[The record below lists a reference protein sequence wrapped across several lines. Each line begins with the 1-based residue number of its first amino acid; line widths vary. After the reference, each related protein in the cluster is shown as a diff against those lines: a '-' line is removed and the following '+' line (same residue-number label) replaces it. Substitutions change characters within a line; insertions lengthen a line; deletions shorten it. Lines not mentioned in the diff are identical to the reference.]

1 MKKILSIVFLL
12 FALQGFACE
21 CSPISP
27 ITKELATAY
36 DVFFY
41 GRVDSVSTCNA
52 EKERA
57 IAYFSII
64 ELYKGTV
71 AKQVKINFDCSSE
84 CLMSFM
90 TDEEWLIYA
99 RYTKFDYLNISICEH
114 SRKKFNSGEQDI
126 YLMDLKRTFEEEIAF
141 LKTTFGI
148 QSFAELTVLN
158 NSATDTARHNTQPSG
173 TGKIILLLISLVVM
187 AGIYFF
193 TRKKK

>member
-1 MKKILSIVFLL
+1 MKKILSFVFVL
-12 FALQGFACE
+12 FSFHCFACE
-21 CSPISP
+21 CTPISP
-27 ITKELATAY
+27 ITKELSAAY
-36 DVFFY
+36 DVVFY
-41 GRVDSVSTCNA
+41 GRVDSVSSCNT

-71 AKQVKINFDCSSE
+71 AKQVKVNFDCSSE

-90 TDEEWLIYA
+90 NDDEWIIYA

-126 YLMDLKRTFEEEIAF
+126 YVMDLKRTFEEEITF
-141 LKTTFGI
+141 LKTSLGI
-148 QSFAELTVLN
+148 QSFAQLTVLN
-158 NSATDTARHNTQPSG
+158 NSASDTARHNTQPSG
-173 TGKIILLLISLVVM
+173 SGKIFLLLISLVVM
-187 AGIYFF
+187 VGIYFF